1 MQSQSFVTRS
11 LRFSYGKQNWYWRQM
26 CVEVHCSLHQILSEE
41 AFCKRQCNAW
51 EQDVK
56 VLPYMY
62 KQKTVD
68 FPFIPL
74 ILVSDK
80 PSWNNLK

>member
-1 MQSQSFVTRS
+1 MQSQSFVARS
-11 LRFSYGKQNWYWRQM
+11 LRFSYRKQNWDWRQM

-41 AFCKRQCNAW
+41 AFCKRQHNPW

-62 KQKTVD
+62 KQKIMD
-68 FPFIPL
+68 FPCIPL
-74 ILVSDK
+74 ILGNNK
-80 PSWNNLK
+80 PSWNDLK